1 MSSIR
6 KERDGVKQSQ
16 LFPKPFID
24 RCCERNRNRMRT
36 EFLRPIDGLRL
47 PEEYRALLRPG
58 ESEAGVNRAVHRLP
72 RFFYEVGSWEEA
84 HEIRLAPHFTLAEL
98 MLVDCR
104 EARLLLSQ
112 FPHYVPCA
120 IVLHA
125 RFLEDFRRE
134 VDAPVF
140 VSANGGYRSPAHQI
154 GGAKSIHAW
163 GTAANIYRIGDTFLD
178 NAKSIEKYGAIASSL
193 SRAVLVR
200 PFGTGEKETDDH
212 LHLDLGLVSLT
223 PHGCSEAL

>member
-1 MSSIR
+1 
-6 KERDGVKQSQ
+6 
-16 LFPKPFID
+16 
-24 RCCERNRNRMRT
+24 MRT
-36 EFLRPIDGLRL
+36 EFLRPIDGLLL

-58 ESEAGVNRAVHRLP
+58 ESEADVNCTVHRLP
-72 RFFYEVGSWEEA
+72 RFFYEIGSWEEA
-84 HEIRLAPHFTLAEL
+84 HEVRLAPHFTLAEL

-120 IVLHA
+120 ILLLA

-140 VSANGGYRSPAHQI
+140 ISANGGYRSPAHEI

-163 GTAANIYRIGDTFLD
+163 GTAANVYRVGDTFLSD
-178 NAKSIEKYGAIASSL
+178 AKSIGKY
-193 SRAVLVR
+193 RAVVTSLGPAVFVR
-200 PFGTGEKETDDH
+200 PFGRDEGQTSDH
-212 LHLDLGLVSLT
+212 LHIDLGYATLT
-223 PHGCSEAL
+223 PRECSEAT

>member
-1 MSSIR
+1 M
-6 KERDGVKQSQ
+6 K
-16 LFPKPFID
+16 
-24 RCCERNRNRMRT
+24 T
-36 EFLRPIDGLRL
+36 EFLRPIDGLHL
-47 PEEYRALLRPG
+47 PEKHRALLRPG
-58 ESEAGVNRAVHRLP
+58 ESEAAANGTVHCLP
-72 RFFYEVGSWEEA
+72 RFFFEIRSWEEA

-120 IVLHA
+120 ILLLA

-134 VDAPVF
+134 VDGPVF

-163 GTAANIYRIGDTFLD
+163 GTAANIYRVGDTFLSD
-178 NAKSIEKYGAIASSL
+178 AKSIGKYRGVAASL
-193 SRAVLVR
+193 TPAVFVR
-200 PFGTGEKETDDH
+200 PFGREEGQTSDH
-212 LHLDLGLVSLT
+212 LHIDLGFATLT
-223 PHGCSEAL
+223 PRECSEAS

>member
-1 MSSIR
+1 MT
-6 KERDGVKQSQ
+6 
-16 LFPKPFID
+16 
-24 RCCERNRNRMRT
+24 T
-36 EFLRPIDGLRL
+36 EFPRPIDGLRL

-58 ESEAGVNRAVHRLP
+58 ESEAGANDTVHHLP
-72 RFFYEVGSWEEA
+72 RFFYEIGSWEEA
-84 HEIRLAPHFTLAEL
+84 HEIRLTPHFTLAEL

-120 IVLHA
+120 ILLLA

-154 GGAKSIHAW
+154 GAAKSIHAW
-163 GTAANIYRIGDTFLD
+163 GTAANIYRIGDTFLCD
-178 NAKSIEKYGAIASSL
+178 TKSIGKYWAIAVSL
-193 SRAVLVR
+193 SPAVFVR
-200 PFGTGEKETDDH
+200 PFGREEGQISDH
-212 LHLDLGLVSLT
+212 LHIDLGFASLT
-223 PHGCSEAL
+223 PRECSEAG